1 VVWLGQLEAR
11 ELWELLDQQETA
23 VHQAQLV
30 ILALVV
36 LRVLQVKLDLR
47 GQQDSLDQQEQ
58 LVVLEQQV

>member
-1 VVWLGQLEAR
+1 MQLEAR

>member
-1 VVWLGQLEAR
+1 VVWLVQLEAR